1 MTIADKLYSTKPDK
15 ELLKIEKKLELNT
28 GITSI
33 DADFGFPAGYYVIA
47 GNPGAGKSW
56 FALWL
61 SRVFWL
67 NNAKKSVY
75 FSLEM
80 PEPIVRQRILQQWS
94 DLTKAQFESEKE
106 ELRAVE
112 HLHQDAIVVD
122 TFYADDGKYQ
132 TTTEFEKLFKEYY
145 SLGYRCFHFDHLHE
159 LAGANVNQTNQK
171 VTEDWAKA
179 FQQIVKDYP
188 DV

>member
-61 SRVFWL
+61 SRVFWKH
-67 NNAKKSVY
+67 NAKKSVY

-94 DLTKAQFESEKE
+94 DLTKAQYESGKEK
-106 ELRAVE
+106 LGAID
-112 HLHQDAIVVD
+112 HLHQDAIIVD
-122 TFYADDGKYQ
+122 TFYAEDSKHQ
-132 TTTEFEKLFKEYY
+132 TTKDTPTHDTTIVLISEHSSQNTKDNSKQNN
-145 SLGYRCFHFDHLHE
+145 HFIL
-159 LAGANVNQTNQK
+159 QSK
-171 VTEDWAKA
+171 
-179 FQQIVKDYP
+179 
-188 DV
+188 